1 MSTSGTDWTNL
12 NDPLDE
18 EDEETE
24 EIEAQD
30 PNSDFAPAV
39 SLTSLQLTRRRSKGS
54 HKKTTYL
61 PIGNIDTDEIVAEPV
76 PQEAPAP
83 ETPAET
89 PAAAQAAEEPQT
101 APDSQ
106 PQAPRDVPA
115 NLFNY
120 WKDLRRARRFPT
132 LADLDQDLITSHWPS
147 SLLLRVGRGSQR
159 PQIVKWTS
167 TPAATPAARPERPIE
182 YTPVMSQWIISLAR
196 RLFETGAPIHETES
210 FLSNNGTVSYR
221 ALVLPLSEDQD
232 HVDHALF
239 HIGHA

>member
-18 EDEETE
+18 EEEETE
-24 EIEAQD
+24 EVENED

-39 SLTSLQLTRRRSKGS
+39 SLTSLQLTRRRSKGA

-61 PIGNIDTDEIVAEPV
+61 PIGSIDTDEIVSEPD

-83 ETPAET
+83 EMPAAT
-89 PAAAQAAEEPQT
+89 PAAQAPGDLQT
-101 APDSQ
+101 APDSR
-106 PQAPRDVPA
+106 PQAPREAPA
-115 NLFNY
+115 NLFSY

-132 LADLDQDLITSHWPS
+132 LADLDHDLITSHWPS

-167 TPAATPAARPERPIE
+167 TAAATPVTREERPIE

-221 ALVLPLSEDQD
+221 ALVLPLSDDQD
-232 HVDHALF
+232 HVDYALF